1 MHQWR
6 LLDTGSRTAAENM
19 ALDEALLTA
28 RYQGQAPDTI
38 RFLQFNPAC
47 VLVGFHQVVEQEV
60 RLEYCRRE
68 GIEIN
73 RRITGGGALF
83 WDTNQLG
90 WEVITT
96 LDYPG
101 VSRRLEQLYA
111 QLCGAVARALQRLGV
126 PAAYRPRNDIEVQGR
141 KISGTGGTELG
152 GAFLYQGTLLIDFDV
167 ATMLRA
173 LRIPTEKLKAKE
185 INSLKERVT
194 CLKEE
199 LGRVPPL
206 ATIKQV
212 IAEEFA
218 REFQMEL
225 TAGGLTPAEE
235 SLLVERLPYFQ
246 SAGWINAVQ
255 GAEGR
260 LALRSGR
267 RTRGGLLRSSL
278 VLGPGNRRIESIYL
292 TGDFFAHPRRAI
304 YDLEA
309 GLKGLPADPE
319 VVENHVN
326 EFFRQTGARLP
337 GIKPVDVAATINDAL
352 LKKDYPAQGIPA
364 AAVNSVYTV
373 VKPLAEITAAPVV
386 LLPYCAKLPT
396 CRFRSRQGCSQCGRC
411 SIGTAYALARHY
423 GLEPLTIQ
431 NYEMLARVLRRLKQ
445 EGAPA
450 FLGSC
455 CEAFLTKHRR
465 DLERIGLPGILLDI
479 DSSTCYELGQEHAAH
494 AGRFENQTTLKLDLL
509 ELLLARVTPDQ
520 GREKEVKVG
529 HA

>member
-1 MHQWR
+1 MRQWR

-19 ALDEALLTA
+19 ALDEVLLTA
-28 RYQGQAPDTI
+28 RSQGQAPDTL
-38 RFLQFNPAC
+38 RFLQFNPPC

-101 VSRRLEQLYA
+101 VARRLEGLYA
-111 QLCGAVARALQRLGV
+111 QLCGAVVRALKRLGV
-126 PAAYRPRNDIEVQGR
+126 PAAYRPRNDIEVGGR

-152 GAFLYQGTLLIDFDV
+152 GAFFYQGTLLIDFDV
-167 ATMLRA
+167 ETMLRA

-185 INSLKERVT
+185 IASLKERVT
-194 CLKEE
+194 CLKWE
-199 LGRVPPL
+199 LGRVPL
-206 ATIKQV
+206 LETIKQV
-212 IAEEFA
+212 IAEEFC
-218 REFQMEL
+218 REFAMEL
-225 TAGGLTPAEE
+225 IPAGLTPAEE
-235 SLLVERLPYFQ
+235 ALLAHQLPYFQ
-246 SAGWINAVQ
+246 SEEWINAVQ
-255 GAEGR
+255 GPEGR
-260 LALRSGR
+260 TELRSSR
-267 RTRGGLLRSSL
+267 RTRGGFLRSSL
-278 VLGPGNRRIESIYL
+278 VLGPGNSRIESLYL
-292 TGDFFAHPRRAI
+292 TGDFFAHPRRSI

-309 GLKGLPADPE
+309 RLKGLPADP
-319 VVENHVN
+319 VLISRQVE
-326 EFFRQTGARLP
+326 EFFRESGARLP
-337 GIKPVDVAATINDAL
+337 GIKAAEVAAAINDAL
-352 LKKDYPAQGIPA
+352 VKKDYPRQGIPA
-364 AAVNSVYTV
+364 AAVNDVFTV
-373 VKPLAEITAAPVV
+373 VKPLEEITAAPVV

-396 CRFRSRQGCSQCGRC
+396 CRFRGRQGCSECGRC
-411 SIGTAYALARHY
+411 DIGTAYALARQY

-431 NYEMLARVLRRLKQ
+431 NYEMLARVLRRLQ
-445 EGAPA
+445 REGAPG

-455 CEAFLTKHRR
+455 CEAFLAKHRR

-479 DSSTCYELGQEHAAH
+479 DSSTCYELGQERAAH

-509 ELLLARVTPDQ
+509 ELLMARVAPGKARRQ
-520 GREKEVKVG
+520 VAVAA